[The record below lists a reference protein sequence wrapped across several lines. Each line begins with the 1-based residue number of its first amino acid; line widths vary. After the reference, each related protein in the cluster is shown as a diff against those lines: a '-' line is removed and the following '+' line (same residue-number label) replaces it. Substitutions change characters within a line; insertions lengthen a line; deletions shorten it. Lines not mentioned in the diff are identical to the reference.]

1 MNVQAAAMSI
11 ADTRFVVVFSGL
23 ELFRNSTEA
32 DMTIETLMPSFGGVP
47 VVLMG
52 QKDDDTPV
60 YYGDPE
66 IVELLRGV
74 PVDEMPWKEYT
85 VRG

>member
-1 MNVQAAAMSI
+1 MQVQAAAMAI
-11 ADTRFVVVFSGL
+11 ADAKFVVVFSGL
-23 ELFRNSTEA
+23 ELVRNPTEA

-52 QKDDDTPV
+52 QKEDETPV

-66 IVELLRGV
+66 IIALLKGMPVEK
-74 PVDEMPWKEYT
+74 MPWKEYS
-85 VRG
+85 VRS